1 MPDKDDFPAEKIMVF
16 GTFDGVHQ
24 GHLNMFKQ
32 AKRLSKKPYLIV
44 SIARDNNVFKIKNK
58 LPYNKENKRKKL
70 VEATQIPD
78 KVILGS
84 LKNYLEHIVK
94 EAPNY
99 IALGYDQIHY
109 TENLKK
115 DLKALGLSTKIR
127 RLKPYKENIYK
138 NSLLN
143 KK

>member
-1 MPDKDDFPAEKIMVF
+1 VEKLEKIIVF

-32 AKRLSKKPYLIV
+32 ARRLSKNPYLIV
-44 SIARDNNVFKIKNK
+44 SIARDQNVLRIKNK
-58 LPYNKENKRKKL
+58 LPHNKENKRKKL
-70 VEATQIPD
+70 VEATLVPD

-84 LKNYLEHIVK
+84 LKNYLEHIIK
-94 EAPNY
+94 EAPDY

-115 DLKALGLSTKIR
+115 DLTNLGLHPKIR

>member
-1 MPDKDDFPAEKIMVF
+1 MKKLEKILVF

-32 AKRLSKKPYLIV
+32 AKRLSKNPYLIV
-44 SIARDNNVFKIKNK
+44 SIARDQNVLRIKNK
-58 LPYNKENKRKKL
+58 LPFNKENKRKKL
-70 VEATQIPD
+70 VEETLVPD

-94 EAPNY
+94 ESPDY
-99 IALGYDQIHY
+99 IALGYDQVHY

-115 DLKALGLSTKIR
+115 DLKDHGLSPKIR
-127 RLKPYKENIYK
+127 RLKPYKQNIYK

-143 KK
+143 KKII

>member
-1 MPDKDDFPAEKIMVF
+1 MNTNHLEKIMIF
-16 GTFDGVHQ
+16 GTFDGVHD

-32 AKRLSKKPYLIV
+32 ARRLSKNPFLIV
-44 SIARDNNVFKIKNK
+44 SIARDINVMRIKNK
-58 LPYNKENKRKKL
+58 LPYNNEKKRQALVKKTKL
-70 VEATQIPD
+70 TD
-78 KVILGS
+78 KVVLGS
-84 LKNYLEHIVK
+84 LNNYLAHIIK
-94 EAPNY
+94 ERPDY

-115 DLKALGLSTKIR
+115 DLKSLGLTPKIR
-127 RLKPYKENIYK
+127 RLKPYKETIYK

>member
-1 MPDKDDFPAEKIMVF
+1 MQEELEKILVF
-16 GTFDGVHQ
+16 GTFDGVHK
-24 GHLNMFKQ
+24 GHLNMLNQ
-32 AKRLSKKPYLIV
+32 ARRLSKNPFLIV
-44 SIARDNNVFKIKNK
+44 SIARDQNVLKIKNK
-58 LPYNKENKRKKL
+58 LPFNNEKKRQNLIKKTKL
-70 VEATQIPD
+70 AD

-84 LKNYLEHIVK
+84 LNNYLDHIVK
-94 EAPNY
+94 ENPQF

-115 DLKALGLSTKIR
+115 ELKKRGINPKIR
-127 RLKPYKENIYK
+127 RLKPYKENIFK

>member
-1 MPDKDDFPAEKIMVF
+1 MFKKEKILVF
-16 GTFDGVHQ
+16 GTFDGVHE

-32 AKRLSKKPYLIV
+32 ARKLSKSPYLIV
-44 SIARDNNVFKIKNK
+44 SIARDINVLRIKNK
-58 LPYNKENKRKKL
+58 IPFNNEKRRQALVKKTGF
-70 VEATQIPD
+70 AD
-78 KVILGS
+78 KVVLGS
-84 LKNYLEHIVK
+84 LKNYLAHIVK
-94 EAPNY
+94 ESPDF

-115 DLKALGLSTKIR
+115 DLKSLGLIPKIR
-127 RLKPYKENIYK
+127 RLKPYKETIYK

>member
-1 MPDKDDFPAEKIMVF
+1 MFKKEKILVF
-16 GTFDGVHQ
+16 GTFDGVHE

-32 AKRLSKKPYLIV
+32 ARKLSKSPYLIV
-44 SIARDNNVFKIKNK
+44 SIARDINVLRIKNK
-58 LPYNKENKRKKL
+58 IPFNNEKRRQALVKKTGF
-70 VEATQIPD
+70 AD
-78 KVILGS
+78 KVVLGS
-84 LKNYLEHIVK
+84 LKNYLAHIVK
-94 EAPNY
+94 ESPDF

-115 DLKALGLSTKIR
+115 DLKSLGLNPKIR

>member
-1 MPDKDDFPAEKIMVF
+1 MF

-32 AKRLSKKPYLIV
+32 ARRLSKNPYLIV
-44 SIARDNNVFKIKNK
+44 SIARDKNVLRIKNK
-58 LPYNKENKRKKL
+58 LPFNKENTRKKI
-70 VEATQIPD
+70 VEETGIPE

-94 EAPNY
+94 ESPDY

-115 DLKALGLSTKIR
+115 DLKNLGLSPKIR

>member
-1 MPDKDDFPAEKIMVF
+1 VNKLEKILVF

-32 AKRLSKKPYLIV
+32 ARRLSKNPYLIV
-44 SIARDNNVFKIKNK
+44 SIARDKNVLRIKNK
-58 LPYNKENKRKKL
+58 LPFNKENKRKKI
-70 VEATQIPD
+70 VEDTGIPD

-94 EAPNY
+94 ESPDY
-99 IALGYDQIHY
+99 IALGYDQVHY

-115 DLKALGLSTKIR
+115 DLKNLGLNPKIH

>member
-1 MPDKDDFPAEKIMVF
+1 MQKLEKILVF

-32 AKRLSKKPYLIV
+32 ARRLSKNPYLIV
-44 SIARDNNVFKIKNK
+44 SIARDQNVLRIKNK
-58 LPYNKENKRKKL
+58 LPFNKENKRKKL
-70 VEATQIPD
+70 VEATLLPD

-84 LKNYLEHIVK
+84 LKNYLEHIAK
-94 EAPNY
+94 ESPDY

-115 DLKALGLSTKIR
+115 DLKDRGLSPKIR

-143 KK
+143 KKII

>member
-1 MPDKDDFPAEKIMVF
+1 MNKLEKILVF

-32 AKRLSKKPYLIV
+32 ARRLSKNPYLIV
-44 SIARDNNVFKIKNK
+44 SIARDKNVLRIKNK
-58 LPYNKENKRKKL
+58 LPFNKENKRKKI
-70 VEATQIPD
+70 VEETGMTN

-94 EAPNY
+94 ESPDY
-99 IALGYDQIHY
+99 IALGYDQVHY

-115 DLKALGLSTKIR
+115 DLKNLGLSPKIR

>member
-1 MPDKDDFPAEKIMVF
+1 VEKLEKIIVF

-32 AKRLSKKPYLIV
+32 AKRLSKNPYLIV
-44 SIARDNNVFKIKNK
+44 SIARDKNVLRIKNK

-70 VEATQIPD
+70 VEETLIPD

-94 EAPNY
+94 ESPDY

-115 DLKALGLSTKIR
+115 DLKDRGLTPKIR